1 LSLPPIW
8 KPLLWG
14 FTLSGRRLVRRHF
27 NAVRML
33 GEARPA
39 DPGAAPAIV
48 VMNHPSWW
56 DPMTALVLATGPLA
70 GRTHYAPIEAR
81 QLARYRVFAKLGFF
95 GVDAGPAGAR
105 AFLATS
111 LAICASPRATLWVTA
126 QGRFADPRERPVALM
141 PGAGRLASRLAG
153 GVVWP
158 LAVEYPFWT
167 ERAPEALAHWGRP
180 LPIVPGRSPEAWTE
194 TISGELAAA
203 MDRLAAASLAR
214 DAAAFT
220 TLLADRRARHGD
232 PP

>member
-1 LSLPPIW
+1 MSLPPVW

-14 FTLSGRRLVRRHF
+14 FARSGRRLVRRHF
-27 NAVRML
+27 NALRVL
-33 GEARPA
+33 GDLVPG
-39 DPGAAPAIV
+39 DPGTDPAIV

-56 DPMTALVLATGPLA
+56 DPMTALVLASGPLA
-70 GRTHYAPIEAR
+70 GRTHYAPIEAK
-81 QLARYRVFAKLGFF
+81 QLRRYRVFTKLGFF
-95 GVDAGPAGAR
+95 GVDASPAGAR

-141 PGAGRLASRLAG
+141 PGVGRLVSRLSS

-158 LAVEYPFWT
+158 LALEYPFWT

-180 LPIVPGRSPEAWTE
+180 LPLGPGRSPEAWTE
-194 TISGELAAA
+194 VIAAGLTAA

-220 TLLADRRARHGD
+220 TLLRDRRRRHGSA
-232 PP
+232 P